1 MQDFVNGFTALVEW
15 VLALPWYIVIPTLWA
30 GAMIRSNA
38 THWLGRGTR
47 RGAGALWRR
56 YRPESASAQTQRRR
70 PLAERLL
77 RTLGPLA
84 VVIGFLTVGLQTAIM
99 FTSGV
104 VRMPLKRFVP
114 ATMIGSLFWAL
125 IYATIGM
132 AALEAFVLA
141 LTGSWW
147 GALLLLGVVAVA
159 VTVMLLADRL
169 LERWQRNR
177 ATEEENGPVTAGV
190 TEG

>member
-1 MQDFVNGFTALVEW
+1 MSGFTALVEW

-30 GAMIRSNA
+30 GAMLRSNA

-47 RGAGALWRR
+47 HGAGALWRR
-56 YRPESASAQTQRRR
+56 VRPGRGTEATQRRR
-70 PLAERLL
+70 PLAERLV

-84 VVIGFLTVGLQTAIM
+84 VVIGFFTVGLQSAIM

-104 VRMPLKRFVP
+104 ARMPLKRFVP
-114 ATMIGSLFWAL
+114 ATMIGSLGWAL

-147 GALLLLGVVAVA
+147 GALLLLGIVAIA
-159 VTVMLLADRL
+159 VTVLLLADRL
-169 LERWQRNR
+169 LDRWRPH
-177 ATEEENGPVTAGV
+177 EIV